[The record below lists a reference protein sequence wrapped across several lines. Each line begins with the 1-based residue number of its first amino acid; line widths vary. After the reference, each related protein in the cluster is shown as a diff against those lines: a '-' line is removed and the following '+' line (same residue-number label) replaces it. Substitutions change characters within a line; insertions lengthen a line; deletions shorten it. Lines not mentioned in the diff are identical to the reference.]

1 MPFIEMTDITKSFG
15 GVPVLKGVH
24 LRLGAGQVLGLLG
37 ENGAGKS
44 TLIKVLC
51 GVVQADGGTILLDGD
66 PVVVDSAAR
75 AQELGIRTVHQELS
89 LFPHLKVYENVY
101 LRAELTKGP
110 GGLFSVLDR
119 RSMIAGAR
127 RVLHDTLG
135 IDVDVTRR
143 VEQLPLAQ
151 QQLVEIARA
160 VHEQAKVLILD
171 EPTTSLE
178 GREKEQLF
186 AVIRD
191 LKRAGT
197 AVVFISH
204 HLDEVTELCDQ
215 TVILRDGVA
224 VVDQP
229 TRELTVR
236 SIVTAMSGRPPEGQY
251 PKKAIELGEPILT
264 VEGLTKDKAY
274 EDVSLAVRRREILGV
289 VGLAGCGKSALIRT
303 LGGAIRSDS
312 GEVRVNDRPVKLSS
326 IRRAKRNGISF
337 LPSDRKREGILPDHS
352 VRWNMTISSL
362 GSVLGWAGLDQRKER
377 ELVADGI
384 TRYGVRVSSPAQQI
398 DRLSGGNQ
406 QKVMLA
412 RCLMDNADIVLL
424 EEPTR
429 GIDVNAKN
437 DIYQLLTQ
445 LVQAGKSVVMVSSE
459 ETEVLGMCDRILVM
473 RDGRVRA
480 ELEASETSL
489 HEIRLIAMSSEGSST
504 DAH

>member
-24 LRLGAGQVLGLLG
+24 LRLAAGQVLGLLG

-44 TLIKVLC
+44 TLIKILC
-51 GVVQADGGTILLDGD
+51 GVIQSDGGTIALDGE
-66 PVVVDSAAR
+66 PVIVDSAAR
-75 AQELGIRTVHQELS
+75 AQQLGIRTVHQELS

-101 LRAELTKGP
+101 LRAELTKGRYSLVSP
-110 GGLFSVLDR
+110 LDR
-119 RSMIAGAR
+119 RAMIAGAQ
-127 RVLHDTLG
+127 RVLHDVLG

-160 VHEQAKVLILD
+160 VHERAKVLILD

-178 GREKEQLF
+178 AREKAQLF
-186 AVIRD
+186 SVIRD

-204 HLDEVTELCDQ
+204 HLDEITELCDQ
-215 TVILRDGVA
+215 TVILRDGVV

-229 TRELTVR
+229 TSELTVG
-236 SIVTAMSGRPPEGQY
+236 SIVTGMSGRPPEGQY
-251 PKKAIELGEPILT
+251 PKKSLELGEPVLA
-264 VEGLTKDKAY
+264 VDGLTKDKAY
-274 EDVSLAVRRREILGV
+274 ADVSLSVRRREILGV
-289 VGLAGCGKSALIRT
+289 VGLAGCGKSELIRT
-303 LGGAIRSDS
+303 LAGAVRSDS
-312 GEVRVNDRPVKLSS
+312 GEVRVKGRPVKLTS
-326 IRRAKRNGISF
+326 IRQTKRHSISF
-337 LPSDRKREGILPDHS
+337 LPSDRKREGILPDHT

-362 GSVLGWAGLDQRKER
+362 RSFLGWAGLDHRRER
-377 ELVADGI
+377 GLVAEGI
-384 TRYGVRVSSPAQQI
+384 ASYGVRVSSQSQQI

-412 RCLMDNADIVLL
+412 RCLMDDADIVLL

-437 DIYQLLTQ
+437 DIYQLLTR
-445 LVQAGKSVVMVSSE
+445 LVEAGKSVVMVSSE

-473 RDGRVRA
+473 REGHVRA
-480 ELEASETSL
+480 ELEASKTSL
-489 HEIRLIAMSSEGSST
+489 NEIRLIAMSSEGSST